1 MIKKIIED
9 ENGQMIL
16 QFTPEE
22 LNELGWCEGDTLEW
36 VETEEG
42 ITLMKT
48 KNNVIKIN
56 ASLDDEAFKVGDFIQ
71 ELGKIQEQY
80 YDALWEKAKAN
91 NWIEGMEEEQAKD
104 WLFDYVFNGWNND
117 KSYFEEMFSEY
128 VKVPDVEVSWQ

>member
-1 MIKKIIED
+1 MKMIKKIIED

-48 KNNVIKIN
+48 KNNVIKIK
-56 ASLDDEAFKVGDFIQ
+56 AELEDEAYDVAKFVQ
-71 ELGKIQEQY
+71 ELGKVQDEY
-80 YDALWEKAKAN
+80 LNRLVKKAKEKN
-91 NWIEGMEEEQAKD
+91 LIEGMNDEDIRE
-104 WLFDYVFNGWNND
+104 WLFDFVFNSGGED
-117 KSYFEEMFSEY
+117 GYPEFMFGEY
-128 VKVPDVEVSWQ
+128 LHNHGLEVEV